1 MTVEKVTFARQL
13 LAIIIR
19 KKNYPKRKG
28 ANFITS
34 NNDPLQLGF
43 INYPTNHIIKPHI
56 HIKRK
61 KIIYTC
67 PEVLIVKKGSLE
79 VFFYKANNRK
89 INIKKKLTN
98 GDIILLLQGGHGF
111 KVSKKIN
118 LIEIKQGPYA
128 SHKDKKNIK

>member
-1 MTVEKVTFARQL
+1 MTVEIVTIARQL
-13 LAIIIR
+13 LALIIR

-28 ANFITS
+28 ANFITN

-43 INYPTNHIIKPHI
+43 INYPTSHIIKPHI

-67 PEVLIVKKGSLE
+67 PEVLIVQKGSLE
-79 VFFYKANNRK
+79 VFFYKANSRK

-118 LIEIKQGPYA
+118 LIEIKQGPYS
-128 SHKDKKNIK
+128 SHKDKKIIK